1 MAWNDKTISQKE
13 AVKAFAIYNDGVLDL
28 NASIEKFRNVA
39 LQTLV
44 SQEAEDTLIVTCLN
58 DLFDQYRGASL
69 HLNFIQSQTVARM
82 AKSNPSLAEHE
93 LFGKVSARIA
103 EVMGALT
110 DKPAAE
116 AKGNKPAREAV
127 TGRPFGVKRGPNG
140 GHFRNSDQVPA
151 K

>member
-69 HLNFIQSQTVARM
+69 NMSFIQSQTVARM
-82 AKSNPSLAEHE
+82 AKSNPSLANPV
-93 LFGKVSARIA
+93 LFGKVSARVA
-103 EVMGALT
+103 EVMVALT
-110 DKPAAE
+110 DKPAVE

-127 TGRPFGVKRGPNG
+127 TGRPFGMRLGRRG
-140 GHFRNSDQVPA
+140 GHFRNSDQSPA